1 MYRNRTIVL
10 SVIWVQYL
18 VGHNGP
24 I

>member
-1 MYRNRTIVL
+1 MYRTIML
-10 SVIWVQYL
+10 SVVRVQYL